1 MIYRLRY
8 KLPRLASQDTPSKF
22 EGDLFLPPTS
32 YLLPLTSYLFLLFAF
47 CISCNNTPSTGV
59 IQNTTTKNITI
70 DPLVEDNK
78 KIVELENEEIE
89 LFLKR
94 YQWTMKQTDRYQWTM
109 KQTDT
114 GLRYEI
120 TKNGK
125 GKNFNTGDE
134 IVLEYKTF
142 LLSGD
147 EIYNSKE
154 DGLKRFVVEK
164 SEEIAGLHEAAK
176 LMNRGT
182 EARLII
188 PSHLAYGVPGDGNK
202 IKPYQ
207 TIIMKILTN

>member
-1 MIYRLRY
+1 MIYKLRY
-8 KLPRLASQDTPSKF
+8 KLPRLASRSTPSKF
-22 EGDLFLPPTS
+22 EGDLFLPLTPHLTPHTS
-32 YLLPLTSYLFLLFAF
+32 HLLPLTSYLILLSAF

-59 IQNTTTKNITI
+59 IQNSTIKNRTI

-94 YQWTMKQTDRYQWTM
+94 YKWTM

-120 TKNGK
+120 TKKGK
-125 GKNFNTGDE
+125 GDNFKTGDE
-134 IVLEYKTF
+134 VVLEYHTL

-147 EIYNSKE
+147 EIYNSNE

-164 SEEIAGLHEAAK
+164 SEEIAGLHEAVK

-207 TIIMKILTN
+207 TIIMIIDIRF

>member
-1 MIYRLRY
+1 MSY
-8 KLPRLASQDTPSKF
+8 KLQV
-22 EGDLFLPPTS
+22 TS
-32 YLLPLTSYLFLLFAF
+32 YKLQVTSYKFCFLLSAFCILLSAF
-47 CISCNNTPSTGV
+47 CISCNNNPPTGV

-94 YQWTMKQTDRYQWTM
+94 YQWTMKQTD
-109 KQTDT
+109 T

-120 TKNGK
+120 TKKGK
-125 GKNFNTGDE
+125 GENFNTGDE